1 MGWMPSATS
10 SGKSLTPAEPVPPPA
25 PEPYFRSLWLAALGG
40 DCALWPVFGSA
51 WWPPVYV
58 WMRANGAEPES
69 AAQQTVSFFAWVEEV
84 APPSEG
90 DREFVRLSDFIITR
104 LVSFQEAGFPAVSAV
119 RPVIIDKDLGER
131 RFGVLAGRSP
141 TEAYNRRW
149 ALSVLENTVAAL
161 RLEYGQEGAGALLDH
176 LVPFLSFN
184 TTNQNR
190 YPTAASACGLSVSAL
205 NVAVFRFRQRYREK
219 LRSQI
224 SDTVSAQEEVDSELT
239 RLLVAGS

>member
-1 MGWMPSATS
+1 M
-10 SGKSLTPAEPVPPPA
+10 TPAEPASPSA
-25 PEPYFRSLWLAALGG
+25 PEPFFRSLWLAALGG
-40 DCALWPVFGSA
+40 DRTLWPMFGAA

-58 WMRANGAEPES
+58 WMRASGADAES
-69 AAQQTVSFFAWVEEV
+69 AARHTASFFAWVEEV
-84 APPSEG
+84 APPSDA
-90 DREFVRLSDFIITR
+90 DREFVRLSDFLITR
-104 LVSFQEAGFPAVSAV
+104 LVSFQQAGFPAVSAI
-119 RPVIIDKDLGER
+119 RPVIVDRELGER
-131 RFGVLAGRSP
+131 RFGFLAGRDP

-149 ALSVLENTVAAL
+149 ALSVLENTIAAL
-161 RLEYGQEGAGALLDH
+161 RLEYEQEGAGGLFRH

-190 YPTAASACGLSVSAL
+190 YPSAAAASGLSVSAL
-205 NVAVFRFRQRYREK
+205 NVAVFRFRQRYREM